1 MMKRSEPVTL
11 TNMCMINK
19 KDKILVLD
27 RNDPVWPGL
36 TFPGGHV
43 EPHESFHDSVVREIK
58 EETGLEPEFI
68 KGFRY
73 VDEYLLPHNNNIKKQ
88 VVYFLAEY
96 SQQKL
101 VPQAAEISQIELP
114 PYNAAYKRLEF
125 PGIRAVL
132 QLAER
137 YLQRKAPN

>member
-1 MMKRSEPVTL
+1 MLEEKSCGAVVFTL
-11 TNMCMINK
+11 INGQRHYV
-19 KDKILVLD
+19 IVRQLD
-27 RNDPVWPGL
+27 GHHV
-36 TFPGGHV
+36 FPKGHV
-43 EPHESFHDSVVREIK
+43 EGEETELMTASREIK

-101 VPQAAEISQIELP
+101 VPQAAEISQIELL

-125 PGIRAVL
+125 SGIRAVL

>member
-1 MMKRSEPVTL
+1 MLEEKSCGAVVFTL
-11 TNMCMINK
+11 INGQRHYV
-19 KDKILVLD
+19 IVRQLD
-27 RNDPVWPGL
+27 GHHG
-36 TFPGGHV
+36 FPKGHV
-43 EPHESFHDSVVREIK
+43 EGEETELMTAGREIK

-68 KGFRY
+68 TGFRY

-101 VPQAAEISQIELP
+101 VPQAAEISQIELL

>member
-1 MMKRSEPVTL
+1 
-11 TNMCMINK
+11 MI
-19 KDKILVLD
+19 VRQLD
-27 RNDPVWPGL
+27 GHHG
-36 TFPGGHV
+36 FPKGHV
-43 EPHESFHDSVVREIK
+43 EGEETELMTASREIK

-101 VPQAAEISQIELP
+101 VPQAAEISQIELL

-125 PGIRAVL
+125 SGIRAVL